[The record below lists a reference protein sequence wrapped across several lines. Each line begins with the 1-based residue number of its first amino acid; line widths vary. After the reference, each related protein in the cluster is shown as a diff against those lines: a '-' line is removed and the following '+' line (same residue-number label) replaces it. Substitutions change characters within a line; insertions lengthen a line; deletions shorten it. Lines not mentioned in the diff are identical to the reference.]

1 MKPIVKEYTAFS
13 DAGKRPHNEDFVY
26 PSDLQDANTPNVNNL
41 YIVCD
46 GIGGL
51 GKGNIASRLVCQ
63 YFAKFL
69 EERPSV
75 TPITQTYINQGLKFI
90 ENGFDDYIKQ
100 HPDCWGMGATVS
112 ILYLDEFGANIAWAG
127 NCRVYQFRGNKIVY
141 KTEDHTEAAQLLR
154 EGRITEIEALTHI
167 RRFPL
172 RAIQGSSYP
181 TQMEYY
187 FIPKSEIE
195 ANDIFYL
202 CSDGI
207 QEAIRDSEL
216 ATILTHGDNAQ
227 IMNQEIKSLCEI
239 SSGDNYA
246 SCIVKMGNSENSEGH
261 TIALP
266 PLAHAELPTISA
278 EEPSFSVE
286 SEPVVEASPIVELTV
301 STPSVD
307 TSPVVE
313 MLPTLEADI
322 HEPELST
329 SFSSE
334 LPSVEPPS
342 VELTHVESPSMELS
356 TPVIETPPVV
366 VPPVVETP
374 PVVAPVV
381 PPPPRRIIID
391 ESVSGTRP
399 NVTPPPPPAPSESS
413 SSMLPLLVLGLTG
426 LLAIVIGMIWW
437 SGKSSGKSYDQ
448 YYELAKHSAEQQNYD
463 RSIAYLDSALRSSGD
478 NPDNI
483 RKANLMKNDILELKR
498 QADKQKVMAEAAQFS
513 SFGKYT
519 DYLQAMKRYK
529 DVIQNYGDNGGMIQK
544 KIDSLTLKMNKID
557 MQKAYQDLYVGAE
570 QLCKQGNGL
579 DAEMYITEARKL
591 RIPSEKLKELNT
603 LSAGCAAMAQ
613 NGNTGEVVADNA
625 TREVDAAG
633 TNPTND
639 KNASKNAATVPSS
652 TKNATA
658 GVVKPNS
665 SSQVVETNK
674 TNARINKPTAAPANW
689 EKLPPLEKGK
699 AAFKAKNYAKSKEY
713 FEAAKTLNQW
723 DGEAAYMLSYL
734 YHSGVGVEK
743 NAAKA
748 MENAEYAA
756 KKQNASGLY
765 LYSTMLLN
773 KKTHKDTLIAVGKLA
788 EASNLKQKD
797 ASILLNKIESLKK
810 KK

>member
-26 PSDLQDANTPNVNNL
+26 PSDVQDANTPNVNNL

-51 GKGNIASRLVCQ
+51 GKGNVASRLVCQ
-63 YFAKFL
+63 YFAKFI

-75 TPITQTYINQGLKFI
+75 TPITQTYINQGLKFV

-100 HPDCWGMGATVS
+100 HPDCWGMGATVA

-141 KTEDHTEAAQLLR
+141 KTEDHTEAALLLR
-154 EGRITEIEALTHI
+154 EGRITETEALTHI

-187 FIPKSEIE
+187 FIPKAEIE

-207 QEAIRDSEL
+207 QEAVKDSEL
-216 ATILTHGDNAQ
+216 STILTHGDNAK
-227 IMNQEIKSLCEI
+227 IMNQEIKALCEI

-246 SCIVKMGNSENSEGH
+246 SCIVKMGDSENNASH
-261 TIALP
+261 SIALQ
-266 PLAHAELPTISA
+266 PTVQV
-278 EEPSFSVE
+278 EEPAFSVE
-286 SEPVVEASPIVELTV
+286 NEPVVDASPTLDLLV
-301 STPSVD
+301 SEPSIEVTTPNTD
-307 TSPVVE
+307 ISPVVE
-313 MLPTLEADI
+313 MSPVLETDI
-322 HEPELST
+322 QEPELST

-334 LPSVEPPS
+334 LPSVDPPS
-342 VELTHVESPSMELS
+342 RELPNVEAPSMEITQPVV
-356 TPVIETPPVV
+356 TPPIVTPPVV
-366 VPPVVETP
+366 EIPPVVT
-374 PVVAPVV
+374 
-381 PPPPRRIIID
+381 PPPRRIIID

-399 NVTPPPPPAPSESS
+399 NVTPPPPPVPSESS
-413 SSMLPLLVLGLTG
+413 SSMLPLLVLGLVAVLVLVFT
-426 LLAIVIGMIWW
+426 MIWW
-437 SGKSSGKSYDQ
+437 SGKSSGKSYEQ

-478 NPDNI
+478 NSDNI
-483 RKANLMKNDILELKR
+483 RKINLMKNDVLELKR

-529 DVIQNYGDNGGMIQK
+529 EVIQNYGDNGGIIQK
-544 KIDSLTLKMNKID
+544 KMDSLILKMNKID
-557 MQKAYQDLYVGAE
+557 MNKAYQDLYVGAE

-579 DAEMYITEARKL
+579 DAELYITEARKL

-603 LSAGCAAMAQ
+603 LSTGCAAMAQ

-625 TREVDAAG
+625 TREVDVT
-633 TNPTND
+633 TNPSTSTD
-639 KNASKNAATVPSS
+639 KSASKNAATVPSS
-652 TKNATA
+652 TKSATV

-674 TNARINKPTAAPANW
+674 TNARINKPSAASANW

-699 AAFKAKNYAKSKEY
+699 AQFDAKKYDKAKENLETAKS
-713 FEAAKTLNQW
+713 LNKW
-723 DGEAAYMLSYL
+723 DGEAAYQLSYI
-734 YHSGVGVEK
+734 YHMGLGGEK

-748 MENAEYAA
+748 LENAKYSSD
-756 KKQNASGLY
+756 KQYPSGLY
-765 LYSTMLLN
+765 LYATMLLN
-773 KKTHKDTLIAVGKLA
+773 NKKHNDSIKAKGKLV
-788 EASNLKQKD
+788 EAADLKQKEATALLGKLD
-797 ASILLNKIESLKK
+797 AKK